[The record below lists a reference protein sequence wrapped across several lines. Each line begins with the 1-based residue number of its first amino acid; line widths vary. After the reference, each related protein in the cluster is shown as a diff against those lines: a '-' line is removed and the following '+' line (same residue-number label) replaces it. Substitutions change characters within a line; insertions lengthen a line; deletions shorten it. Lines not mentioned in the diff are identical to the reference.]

1 MLPTTPT
8 HVRSARTLTRAFADV
23 VDLHA
28 DRTALETPAERVTYA
43 ELDRRSNRAAHALG
57 RRGVTPGAAVGLHL
71 GRSADLFVLML
82 GVLKAGG
89 CVVPLN
95 PAHPSAV
102 VRRVVEKSG
111 AHLVVRREAD
121 AVDRFGDRARTVVD
135 DELIADAAQ
144 CPADAVD
151 LCEDAENAAFIMFTS
166 GSTGNPKG
174 VRIAHRG
181 LSRLAEH
188 SDELRITQ
196 DDCFLQQAAFS
207 FAASTIEIWQS
218 LLHGAKLAILPPKL
232 PTLQELTEAV
242 QRHGVT
248 FLSLPGGLFNLLV
261 DQEPSS
267 LLGLRVVTLS
277 GDFPSPRHIEAAVAA
292 TSARIY
298 NCYGCTEGSS
308 LVAVHRV
315 RAPLSTT
322 LSATE
327 PLPVGRPMPGMTA
340 EVLDEKLEP
349 CPPGTAGEL
358 CVGGAGIA
366 LGYVDEPALTEE
378 KFVPGPHGER
388 IYRTGDRARTTPDG
402 DIVLL
407 GRADG
412 MVKIRGF
419 RVETSAVELALRAH
433 HDIGQAAVVA
443 TGGAERQK
451 RLVAFYTARG
461 DARPDSG
468 ELHRHLRGLVQ
479 DYMVP
484 SAFHRLDELPV
495 NVNGKIDRSRLTV
508 PAREPGTAAEDGA
521 RSPLETAVVHL
532 WMGVLGSDGDRSGS
546 CAVSDGFLEQGGT
559 SLHFIQLA
567 SQLKVVFGVEM
578 GVEEIFVHNS
588 AEKLARH
595 IEDVRSSV
603 H

>member
-1 MLPTTPT
+1 M
-8 HVRSARTLTRAFADV
+8 

-28 DRTALETPAERVTYA
+28 DRTALETAAERVTYA
-43 ELDRRSNRAAHALG
+43 ELDRRSSRAAHALG

-71 GRSADLFVLML
+71 GRSAD
-82 GVLKAGG
+82 
-89 CVVPLN
+89 
-95 PAHPSAV
+95 
-102 VRRVVEKSG
+102 
-111 AHLVVRREAD
+111 
-121 AVDRFGDRARTVVD
+121 RFGDRARTVVA

-181 LSRLAEH
+181 LSPLAEH

-315 RAPLSTT
+315 RAPLSAT

-340 EVLDEKLEP
+340 EVLDEKL
-349 CPPGTAGEL
+349 
-358 CVGGAGIA
+358 
-366 LGYVDEPALTEE
+366 
-378 KFVPGPHGER
+378 
-388 IYRTGDRARTTPDG
+388 
-402 DIVLL
+402 
-407 GRADG
+407 
-412 MVKIRGF
+412 
-419 RVETSAVELALRAH
+419 ALRAH
-433 HDIGQAAVVA
+433 HDIGQAVVVA

-461 DARPDSG
+461 DAWPDSG
-468 ELHRHLRGLVQ
+468 ELHRHLRELVQ

-532 WMGVLGSDGDRSGS
+532 WTGVLGSDGDRSGS

>member
-1 MLPTTPT
+1 MLPTAPT

-28 DRTALETPAERVTYA
+28 DRTAVETAAQRVTYA

-89 CVVPLN
+89 CVVPVH

-102 VRRVVEKSG
+102 VCRVVEESG

-121 AVDRFGDRARTVVD
+121 AADRFGDRARTVVA
-135 DELIADAAQ
+135 DELIADAAR

-151 LCEDAENAAFIMFTS
+151 LCEEAENAAFIMFTS

-174 VRIAHRG
+174 VRIVHRG

-218 LLHGAKLAILPPKL
+218 LLHGAKPAILPPKS

-267 LLGLRVVTLS
+267 LRGLRVVTLS

-298 NCYGCTEGSS
+298 NFYGCTEGSS

-315 RAPLSTT
+315 RAPVSTT

-327 PLPVGRPMPGMTA
+327 PLLVGRPMPGMTA

-349 CPPGTAGEL
+349 CPPGTAGER

-366 LGYVDEPALTEE
+366 LGYVDEPELTEE

-412 MVKIRGF
+412 MVRIRGF
-419 RVETSAVELALRAH
+419 RVETSAVEPALRAH

-443 TGGAERQK
+443 TGGAERQAG
-451 RLVAFYTARG
+451 RLLHRTWRRPAR
-461 DARPDSG
+461 
-468 ELHRHLRGLVQ
+468 LHRHLRELVQ

-495 NVNGKIDRSRLTV
+495 HVNGKIDRSRLTV

-532 WMGVLGSDGDRSGS
+532 WTGALGSDGDRSGN

-567 SQLKVVFGVEM
+567 SQLKVVFGVET

-588 AEKLARH
+588 AEKLARAT
-595 IEDVRSSV
+595 
-603 H
+603 

>member
-28 DRTALETPAERVTYA
+28 DRTALETAAERVTYA

-71 GRSADLFVLML
+71 GRSADLFVL
-82 GVLKAGG
+82 KAGG

-102 VRRVVEKSG
+102 VRRVVEESG

-121 AVDRFGDRARTVVD
+121 AADRFGDRARTVVA

-151 LCEDAENAAFIMFTS
+151 LCEDAESAAFIMFTS

-181 LSRLAEH
+181 LSPLAEH

-315 RAPLSTT
+315 RAPLSAT

-340 EVLDEKLEP
+340 EVLDEKL
-349 CPPGTAGEL
+349 
-358 CVGGAGIA
+358 
-366 LGYVDEPALTEE
+366 
-378 KFVPGPHGER
+378 
-388 IYRTGDRARTTPDG
+388 
-402 DIVLL
+402 
-407 GRADG
+407 
-412 MVKIRGF
+412 
-419 RVETSAVELALRAH
+419 ALRAH
-433 HDIGQAAVVA
+433 HDIGQAVVVA

-468 ELHRHLRGLVQ
+468 ELHRHLRELVQ

-495 NVNGKIDRSRLTV
+495 NVNGKIDRKPS
-508 PAREPGTAAEDGA
+508 
-521 RSPLETAVVHL
+521 
-532 WMGVLGSDGDRSGS
+532 
-546 CAVSDGFLEQGGT
+546 
-559 SLHFIQLA
+559 
-567 SQLKVVFGVEM
+567 
-578 GVEEIFVHNS
+578 
-588 AEKLARH
+588 
-595 IEDVRSSV
+595 
-603 H
+603 